1 MSGELRVGVV
11 AVSPVLGGAERYLTD
26 LYRGLI
32 PRGIEGTLLGH
43 VPEWARTGL
52 QKIDLGLGPKW
63 SRSTIVQSLG
73 LAPMESSKA
82 LRAIRRQH
90 DVQAFDAFHAQYK
103 REQVLLSARLARL
116 APVVWTEHGR
126 FYRGRGSSVLAWGY
140 RHAAKAVEVVICCSQ
155 AVADDVDHI
164 CRGRVRCDVISNG
177 VDVNAFRRLPDP
189 ERRRVRAGFGL
200 KTDEPVLAVV
210 SRLHPAKRIDR
221 AVELAAK
228 AGLELI
234 VVGDGPDAERL
245 RALRENGVIF
255 TGHRDDVTRVL
266 GAADALVVCG
276 APWGEGIQLAMA
288 EAAAAGCAL
297 IGFSGDALELD
308 VRESGGIVVDE
319 GSNPGHALD
328 SEALARAGDAAVA
341 WSLRFSHEDWL
352 RRTADVFRAA
362 VAARASTA

>member
-1 MSGELRVGVV
+1 MSDALRVGVV
-11 AVSPVLGGAERYLTD
+11 AVSPVLGGAERYLAD
-26 LYRGLI
+26 LYRGLR

-43 VPEWARTGL
+43 VPEWASTGL
-52 QKIDLGLGPKW
+52 QKIDLRLGPKW
-63 SRSTIVQSLG
+63 SRSTIVRSFA

-103 REQVLLSARLARL
+103 REQVMLSARLARL

-126 FYRGRGSSVLAWGY
+126 FYRGRGSSALACGY
-140 RHAAKAVEVVICCSQ
+140 RHAAEAVEVVICCSQ

-164 CRGRVRCDVISNG
+164 CRGRVRCELIPNG
-177 VDVNAFRRLPDP
+177 VDVKAFRRLPHP
-189 ERRRVRAGFGL
+189 ERRRVRAEFGV
-200 KTDEPVLAVV
+200 KTDKPVLAVV

-221 AVELAAK
+221 AIELAAK

-245 RALRENGVIF
+245 HALGKNGVIF
-255 TGHRDDVTRVL
+255 TGHRDDVARVL

-276 APWGEGIQLAMA
+276 APWGEGIQLTMA

-308 VRESGGIVVDE
+308 VRESGGVVVGERSDPAQAFE
-319 GSNPGHALD
+319 
-328 SEALARAGDAAVA
+328 SEVLARAGDAAAA
-341 WSLRFSHEDWL
+341 WSLRFSQEEWL
-352 RRTADVFRAA
+352 WRTADVFRAA
-362 VAARASTA
+362 TAGAPTT